1 MSSIEGSE
9 NMMPISKETE
19 QTHGGASVEAEIA
32 QLTAKCAMME
42 EGLAKWNVKWDILNQ
57 LDPSTDSVAVWE
69 SHDGSKKAKA
79 GMGTLP
85 TAEQIRAELNAN
97 VVLVGLNISR
107 GIDRP
112 FGNFHPDYPSAQ
124 DYKLRHALQDS
135 MFWGA
140 YMTDVIKDKE
150 EKVSGKLMKYLRQN
164 KEFERQ
170 NVARFEKDLKKIGA
184 VKPVIV
190 AMGSDA
196 YKILQRN
203 LKGKYKIYKVS
214 HYSAFITKEKLR
226 AEFEELAK
234 QIHTE

>member
-1 MSSIEGSE
+1 MPSAMPTE
-9 NMMPISKETE
+9 NLIMATSTE
-19 QTHGGASVEAEIA
+19 AQQTHGGAAV
-32 QLTAKCAMME
+32 
-42 EGLAKWNVKWDILNQ
+42 VVDI
-57 LDPSTDSVAVWE
+57 DPSTDSVAIWE
-69 SHDGSKKAKA
+69 RYDDSKKAKA

-85 TAEQIRAELNAN
+85 TMEQIRAEMNAN

-124 DYKLRHALQDS
+124 DYKLRYALQDT

-140 YMTDVIKDKE
+140 YMTDAIKDME
-150 EKVSGKLMKYLRQN
+150 EKVSGNLMKYLRQN

-170 NVARFEKDLKKIGA
+170 NVARFEKDLEKIGS
-184 VKPVIV
+184 KNPVIV
-190 AMGSDA
+190 AMGASA

-226 AEFEELAK
+226 AEFAELAG
-234 QIHTE
+234 QIRAD